1 MGFRRHPIRDGLL
14 QAGMRNRLQHARD
27 GCSGAIVAAMTPV
40 KPQVSNAMTSAG
52 DGLSAC
58 ASSMTPQSDPSSLGV
73 TWRTDAVD
81 VQFLVRPSEVCGE
94 DHDVLAVAGSV
105 CGGARRSAG
114 RS

>member
-1 MGFRRHPIRDGLL
+1 MRNGFL
-14 QAGMRNRLQHARD
+14 QAGMRNRQQHARQ
-27 GCSGAIVAAMTPV
+27 GCSGAIVAAMTPM
-40 KPQVSNAMTSAG
+40 KPQVSDAVASAG
-52 DGLSAC
+52 DGLSAG
-58 ASSMTPQSDPSSLGV
+58 ASSMTPRSAPSSLAV